1 MSNMTQ
7 IVPTTSQ
14 SIGFALDWRV
24 FVRQPGSD
32 FDVCGTMHWTGKLS
46 RPVQKKGG

>member
-14 SIGFALDWRV
+14 SIGFALDQRV
-24 FVRQPGSD
+24 FARRLGSG
-32 FDVCGTMHWTGKLS
+32 FDVCGTTRRAAQLS